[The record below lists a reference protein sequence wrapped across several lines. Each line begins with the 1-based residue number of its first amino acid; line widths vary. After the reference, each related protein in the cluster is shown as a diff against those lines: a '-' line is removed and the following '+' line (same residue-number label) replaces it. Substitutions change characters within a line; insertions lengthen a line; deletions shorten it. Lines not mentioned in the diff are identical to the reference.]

1 MEKQYSFQDVRDRLP
16 HRPPMLMI
24 DGILEVSKTKSRAYK
39 EISFAEPCFQGHFP
53 EQPIF
58 PGVLMI
64 ESMAQACALCLAE
77 EEEKGLAIFAGIKEA
92 KFCKPVYP
100 GCRMILEASLKEKQK
115 HFYTFATRALVED
128 CEVCRADLII
138 CKK

>member
-1 MEKQYSFQDVRDRLP
+1 MKKQYSFQDVRDRLP

-24 DGILEVSKTKSRAYK
+24 DGILEVSETECRAYK
-39 EISFAEPCFQGHFP
+39 ELSFAEPCFQGHFP
-53 EQPIF
+53 DYPIF

-77 EEEKGLAIFAGIKEA
+77 EKEDGLAIFAGIKEA
-92 KFCKPVYP
+92 RFSKPVYP
-100 GCRMILEASLKEKQK
+100 GCRMILEAYLKEKQNN
-115 HFYTFATRALVED
+115 FYIFAARALVDD
-128 CEVCRADLII
+128 CEVCHADFTI